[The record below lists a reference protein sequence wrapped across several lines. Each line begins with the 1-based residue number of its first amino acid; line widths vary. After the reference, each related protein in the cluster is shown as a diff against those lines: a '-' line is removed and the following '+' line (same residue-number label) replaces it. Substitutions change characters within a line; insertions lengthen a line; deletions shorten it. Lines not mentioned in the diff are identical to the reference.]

1 MVCRYVCMPVC
12 AYAYICAYTRM
23 HMYACVCRYEYLSAS
38 VYVCIYVYI
47 YIYIYSHPHCIKHL
61 KQLRPQINNSNTL
74 QGLLWVV
81 YIFSDQPHCSSL
93 VSIHYHRCGEPTIYR
108 WFSERNHGF
117 STATFT
123 LSQPASSKLVLP
135 SSYPQKIWVTSPHVL
150 RLTTFHA
157 EQEIENSWPIVQAST
172 LTCFD
177 ALRPNWPE
185 ILSIPRGLI
194 KHGQWKIPLTL
205 RILKN
210 IIRRPHIYDIRDNF
224 RDIRPNCYVF
234 A

>member
-1 MVCRYVCMPVC
+1 MHIYVHIHVCMCMHV
-12 AYAYICAYTRM
+12 YAGMNIYLHLC
-23 HMYACVCRYEYLSAS
+23 MYVSM
-38 VYVCIYVYI
+38 YI

-135 SSYPQKIWVTSPHVL
+135 SSLIHKNSGSHHHMFFASPL
-150 RLTTFHA
+150 FMRSRRSKTRGQSSKQA
-157 EQEIENSWPIVQAST
+157 PWPA
-172 LTCFD
+172 
-177 ALRPNWPE
+177 
-185 ILSIPRGLI
+185 
-194 KHGQWKIPLTL
+194 LTL
-205 RILKN
+205 WGRTGQKFYRYPVVSSN
-210 IIRRPHIYDIRDNF
+210 MGNGKSPWHWGY
-224 RDIRPNCYVF
+224 
-234 A
+234 